1 METSKAQRAA
11 AARYNSK
18 CGRIELRPLK
28 EDADKIKTAAAEAGQ
43 SVQGYIL
50 QACAERMQR
59 DGQQ

>member
-1 METSKAQRAA
+1 MVSKAQRAA
-11 AARYNSK
+11 SDKYNAR

-28 EDADKIKTAAAEAGQ
+28 EDADKIKAAAAAAGQ

-59 DGQQ
+59 DAQQ